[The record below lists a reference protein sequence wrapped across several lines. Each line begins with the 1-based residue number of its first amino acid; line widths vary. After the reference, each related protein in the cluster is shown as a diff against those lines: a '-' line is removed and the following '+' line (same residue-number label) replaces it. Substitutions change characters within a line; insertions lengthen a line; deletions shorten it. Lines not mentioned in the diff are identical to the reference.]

1 MSYTITEQRRQTMIE
16 RLGVEAVELIDDLR
30 FLPFYRSIQIKL
42 EKLGKA
48 DEWGRMIE
56 TAKSKDNAKHYFARL
71 CKMVKDGTY
80 QFTEKVKEIA
90 RDTKLYLA
98 DKLVKFGFGKYQ
110 GYYVRKAKEFID
122 ANSMAGFVEL
132 LELADRRKLS
142 QKYVAKALINCKSPR
157 AYYRDNVMGAK

>member
-16 RLGVEAVELIDDLR
+16 RIGVEAVELIDDLR
-30 FLPFYRSIQIKL
+30 FLPFYRSVQIKL

-80 QFTEKVKEIA
+80 QFTEKVKAIA
-90 RDTKLYLA
+90 KDTALYLA

-110 GYYVRKAKEFID
+110 PYYVRKAKEFID

-157 AYYRDNVMGAK
+157 DYYRDNVMGAK